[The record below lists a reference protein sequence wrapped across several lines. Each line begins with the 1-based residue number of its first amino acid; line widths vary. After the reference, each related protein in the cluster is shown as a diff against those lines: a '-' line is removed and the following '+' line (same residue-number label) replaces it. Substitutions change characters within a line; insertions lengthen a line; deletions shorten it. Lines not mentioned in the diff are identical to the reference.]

1 MGYRQRRDK
10 FCRVTWLS
18 PYLSGERQRH
28 CLLYLHQKVNCQTP
42 KSNAYFSD
50 WVEERTRLVNESL
63 YEWRSDGGT
72 ATVEDENYFKFQS
85 RIGVCLG
92 VKSND

>member
-18 PYLSGERQRH
+18 PYLSGERQRY

-42 KSNAYFSD
+42 KSNDDFSN
-50 WVEERTRLVNESL
+50 WVEDHARLVNESL

-72 ATVEDENYFKFQS
+72 ATVEDQNYFKFQS
-85 RIGVCLG
+85 GIGVCLG